1 MKVKLFGKTKEI
13 IGSSELI
20 ITDDLTCVADLK
32 THLIQQYPELE
43 DLSYLAIAINETYAE
58 DDTLIGIN
66 DTVALL
72 PPYSGG

>member
-72 PPYSGG
+72 PPVSGG